1 MHSSYALVFF
11 GVGVA
16 IALNPPQAASAADPS
31 MANPATPLEVSWEH
45 PPQSASESVG
55 HTQLGR
61 LLEAVARRD
70 ERLIGSPTES
80 SSRAQ
85 AVYVGEASVSGAIA
99 HPASTLVAQT
109 LPASDPTQ
117 VPLQPGSEPASSA
130 DTERTTPSATEQPPP
145 ATPADGGQPG
155 GVAPAADTTPA
166 SGGRPGTGGN
176 STPRPTP
183 ASTDTVIDRLNPSPN
198 PLAVPTRPEE
208 VRITVNQPITLQQ
221 ALELA
226 QRNNRPLQTA
236 ILELESSRQAV
247 REAQASL
254 LPTVAANANITNSGR
269 DVQVFQGPF
278 LPFATEFRTATSVGA
293 SLQVTYPLF
302 TSGRR
307 LATISA
313 AEAQARFQALQV
325 EVLAEQIR
333 LDVSTEYYDMQ
344 QRDEEVRIARDALQQ
359 AERSLRDAE
368 ALERAGVGTRFDV
381 LQAQVDV
388 ANSRQELTQA
398 LSQQAIARRRLVQR
412 LGLAENANISAAD
425 PVAVAADWALSLED
439 SVVLAYRN
447 RAELEQQLV
456 QREIAQ
462 ERRRVALAAL
472 GPEVSVF
479 AQYNLAVTLDQDNG
493 FRDDYQVGA
502 RVNLNLYDGGA
513 ARARARQQE
522 INQAIAE
529 TRFADLRQTVRFQVE
544 QAYSTLQANRENIR
558 TTRLGVEQAREALRL
573 ARLRFQAGVGTQSDV
588 LRAQTELTR
597 AEVNQLNAILGY
609 NRSLVLLQRA
619 ISNFPE
625 GNLAASP

>member
-70 ERLIGSPTES
+70 ERLIGSPTEF

-85 AVYVGEASVSGAIA
+85 AVHVGEVGEASVSGAIA

-117 VPLQPGSEPASSA
+117 VPLQPGSEPASPA

-145 ATPADGGQPG
+145 ATPADGSQPG

-183 ASTDTVIDRLNPSPN
+183 VSTDTVIDRLNPSPN

-254 LPTVAANANITNSGR
+254 LPTVDANANITNFGR
-269 DVQVFQGPF
+269 DFEISQT
-278 LPFATEFRTATSVGA
+278 ATEFRSFTRVGA

-325 EVLAEQIR
+325 EVLAEQLR

-472 GPEVSVF
+472 GPEVAVF

-544 QAYSTLQANRENIR
+544 QAYSTLQANRENIQ

-588 LRAQTELTR
+588 LRSQTELTR
-597 AEVNQLNAILGY
+597 AEVNQLRAILGY

-625 GNLAASP
+625 GNLADSP